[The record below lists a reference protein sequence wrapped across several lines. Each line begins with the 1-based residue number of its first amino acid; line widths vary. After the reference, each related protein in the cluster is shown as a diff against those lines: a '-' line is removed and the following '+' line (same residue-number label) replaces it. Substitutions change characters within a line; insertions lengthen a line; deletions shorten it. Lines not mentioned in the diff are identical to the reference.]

1 MWLYTCREAGLSIE
15 DLMGMRID
23 QAELWLELH
32 EFIADAI
39 AHSDED
45 ERSQS
50 EEDAFWS
57 I

>member
-23 QAELWLELH
+23 QAELWLEIH

-39 AHSDED
+39 AHSDDD
-45 ERSQS
+45 EQAQS
-50 EEDAFWS
+50 AEDAFWS